1 MATSSNDSPEH
12 VLERHT
18 ERQREAEHRVKNT
31 LQLISSIVMLQGR
44 RAGDEG
50 ARQALRA
57 VHQRV
62 AAVSVAHR
70 HVSWSEESEEVELA
84 GLVREIVGD
93 LAGSA
98 GREGVT
104 IDLDLESVTIPG
116 RHGAPMAL
124 LVSEAV
130 GNALRHAYP
139 DGRDGRV
146 RVVLR
151 RTAEG
156 FELAVADDGVGL
168 AEGAPKTGFGL
179 TVAQLMAQQL
189 RARLETEAGQA
200 GAEQPGLRISVRVPM
215 DSPAPRA

>member
-1 MATSSNDSPEH
+1 MASEH
-12 VLERHT
+12 EEALERHT
-18 ERQREAEHRVKNT
+18 ARQREAEHRVKNT

-57 VHQRV
+57 VQQRV

-70 HVSWSEESEEVELA
+70 HVSWTEEAEQVELSS
-84 GLVREIVGD
+84 LIREIVGD
-93 LAGSA
+93 LASSA
-98 GREGVT
+98 GREGVE

-139 DGRDGRV
+139 NGRNGRI
-146 RVVLR
+146 RVSLR
-151 RTAEG
+151 STPGG
-156 FELAVADDGVGL
+156 FDLEVADDGVGL
-168 AEGAPKTGFGL
+168 DGGAAKTGFGL
-179 TVAQLMAQQL
+179 TVAQLMCQQVKG
-189 RARLETEAGQA
+189 RMETG
-200 GAEQPGLRISVRVPM
+200 GGQPGVRIAVSVPM
-215 DSPAPRA
+215 DSQAVRP